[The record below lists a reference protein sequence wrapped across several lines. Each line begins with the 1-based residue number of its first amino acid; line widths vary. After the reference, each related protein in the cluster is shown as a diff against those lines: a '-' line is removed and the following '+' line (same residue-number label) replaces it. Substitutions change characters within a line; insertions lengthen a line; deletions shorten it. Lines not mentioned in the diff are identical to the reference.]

1 MTALMSTKFGVH
13 GKTEATK
20 VPRKTLVAALDT
32 RITPPSFYET
42 TELKRGVW
50 WSEIKADLSQGK
62 AFTDHTPPPPPPA
75 NRRARAG
82 AAVSA
87 PAPTSGRRVGAGGRS
102 SRRRRAAP
110 PPS

>member
-32 RITPPSFYET
+32 RMTPTNFYQT
-42 TELKRGVW
+42 VELQRGVW
-50 WSEIKADLSQGK
+50 WAEIRADLTQGK
-62 AFTDHTPPPPPPA
+62 AFTNDTPRPPA

-82 AAVSA
+82 AADGRAQAGVRPADGEPLGRLADVS
-87 PAPTSGRRVGAGGRS
+87 TT
-102 SRRRRAAP
+102 
-110 PPS
+110 